1 MPKKIERYPPVFY
14 VTRETF
20 LVQFLGP
27 TEALLQFCR
36 TFGRTITVT
45 SGVSKKVL
53 KNKMKKH
60 PRKAPTEKKE
70 S

>member
-1 MPKKIERYPPVFY
+1 MPEKIERYPPVFY

-27 TEALLQFCR
+27 TGALLKFSR

-45 SGVSKKVL
+45 AGVSKKI
-53 KNKMKKH
+53 KK
-60 PRKAPTEKKE
+60 
-70 S
+70 